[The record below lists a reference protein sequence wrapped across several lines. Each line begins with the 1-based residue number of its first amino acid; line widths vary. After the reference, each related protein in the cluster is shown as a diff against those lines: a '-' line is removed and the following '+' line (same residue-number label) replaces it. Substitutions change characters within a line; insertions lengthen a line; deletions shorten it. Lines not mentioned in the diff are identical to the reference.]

1 MYASVCTEIPDQR
14 SENWKFNHESTGSYW
29 CDMHQKNRLETRNQV
44 ICVTIALTRVRTLIF
59 SQNRHA
65 LRSVLV
71 RRHDRIAH
79 KSLQKSR
86 NEILLYNWATLSN
99 FYFIKKI
106 DLLVKILTLLS
117 KNFQFFGIL
126 LHKVIFFTNKSN
138 FVITYKMLQVAH
150 LYNKISFLHF
160 YNKLE
165 GFKMVQM
172 AMFSS
177 LARPFW

>member
-44 ICVTIALTRVRTLIF
+44 ICVTIALTRVRTLVF

-79 KSLQKSR
+79 ESLKKSK
-86 NEILLYNWATLSN
+86 NEILLYNLATLSN
-99 FYFIKKI
+99 FYFMKKI
-106 DLLVKILTLLS
+106 DLLVKILTLLC
-117 KNFQFFGIL
+117 KFFHILLIL
-126 LHKVIFFTNKSN
+126 LHKVIFLTNKL
-138 FVITYKMLQVAH
+138 I
-150 LYNKISFLHF
+150 FL
-160 YNKLE
+160 
-165 GFKMVQM
+165 
-172 AMFSS
+172 
-177 LARPFW
+177 